1 VAPGIGPNPSDG
13 IATPA
18 SDTPKT
24 AFQWRFPAPLPAGE
38 GAPETLLP
46 AIRVAERCDNR
57 SVEGLVLGV
66 ILTLTSFGLAT
77 LTLVGLL
84 IAVTLLHR
92 APTRPCHRCGRRV
105 KLEHRTC
112 RHCGY
117 EFEPVRFGR

>member
-1 VAPGIGPNPSDG
+1 
-13 IATPA
+13 
-18 SDTPKT
+18 
-24 AFQWRFPAPLPAGE
+24 
-38 GAPETLLP
+38 
-46 AIRVAERCDNR
+46 
-57 SVEGLVLGV
+57 VEGLVLGV

-105 KLEHRTC
+105 KLDRRTC